1 MKRTLLILALGIIT
15 YSVSNIKAQN
25 QHYIAIQTINKTQ
38 FLRKIG
44 NLDKQRKYKGPKPVI
59 IDFCATWCT
68 PCRKLSPILLEVAKE
83 NKDIIIYKVNV
94 DQERELAQQFKIF
107 AIPTLLFI
115 PVNGKP
121 SKNLGLISRSEL
133 DTLIQLKLLKSE
145 SSSL

>member
-1 MKRTLLILALGIIT
+1 MKRTLHFIALGIIT
-15 YSVSNIKAQN
+15 LSVSKINAQR
-25 QHYIAIQTINKTQ
+25 QPTIAIQTISKNQ
-38 FLRKIG
+38 FLRKVG
-44 NLDKQRKYKGPKPVI
+44 NLDKQRKYKGQKPI
-59 IDFCATWCT
+59 IIEFCATWCT

-83 NKDIIIYKVNV
+83 NKNIIIYKVNV

-115 PVNGKP
+115 PINGKP

-133 DTLIQLKLLKSE
+133 DTLIQLKLLRTE